1 MKSWIFAF
9 VGLTSLLASF
19 TVPALA
25 QQGTKTEIP
34 KGSTVEQPRSM
45 KEVKFKL
52 EWITSVKSKT
62 SPFEEKYALSIVGV
76 DGETSMTNN
85 SDGTSASYRRVT
97 LHPESQKDGS
107 YLVDVTVSDSTQDR
121 DIPRISTTVRIFP
134 GINKLVQDRLMNGK
148 DTDADYQ
155 LFLTVEKE

>member
-25 QQGTKTEIP
+25 QQGTKADPP
-34 KGSTVEQPRSM
+34 KAEQRSS

-62 SPFEEKYALSIVGV
+62 SPFEEKYSLSVVGV
-76 DGETSMTNN
+76 DGETTMTNN
-85 SDGTSASYRRVT
+85 SDGTSSSYRRVT

-107 YLVDVTVSDSTQDR
+107 YLVDLTISDSSQDR
-121 DIPRISTTVRIFP
+121 DIPRIATTVKIFP
-134 GINKLVQDRLMNGK
+134 GINKLVQARLMNGK